1 MARIVF
7 TNANLVD
14 GEHPAKP
21 GVTVVVD
28 GERIASV
35 GTGQL
40 AESRPD
46 DRVVDLAG
54 RTLMP
59 GMVTSH
65 YHSTYHEL
73 GSFPAP
79 YGLEEPPALQALRA
93 AKNLE
98 SALMCGFTGAVSA
111 GAPHEIDA
119 SMKRAIDGGII
130 PGPALRPVRP

>member
-40 AESRPD
+40 AETRPD
-46 DRVVDLAG
+46 DRVVDLV
-54 RTLMP
+54 RM
-59 GMVTSH
+59 
-65 YHSTYHEL
+65 
-73 GSFPAP
+73 
-79 YGLEEPPALQALRA
+79 
-93 AKNLE
+93 N
-98 SALMCGFTGAVSA
+98 SARRC
-111 GAPHEIDA
+111 
-119 SMKRAIDGGII
+119 R
-130 PGPALRPVRP
+130 